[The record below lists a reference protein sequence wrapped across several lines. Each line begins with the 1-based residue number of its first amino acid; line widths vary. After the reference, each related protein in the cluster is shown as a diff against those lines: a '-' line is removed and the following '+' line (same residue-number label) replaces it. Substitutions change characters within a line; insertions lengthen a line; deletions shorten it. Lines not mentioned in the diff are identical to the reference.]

1 MSRLLVCLGSTGADE
16 YGDRV
21 AVAGDAELERVRAVH
36 QMRSYR
42 IGSVLR
48 VGVVG
53 LMVAAM
59 IIGTARSEWPQESVL
74 ILLYGIIAL
83 GAVALAFAPFRRWI
97 GIGRLAGVGRL
108 EPFAFTV
115 VDILALTIFQLLSTN
130 GIYPLLIMAM
140 LPVLLGLD
148 VSSAERPW
156 C

>member
-1 MSRLLVCLGSTGADE
+1 M
-16 YGDRV
+16 
-21 AVAGDAELERVRAVH
+21 
-36 QMRSYR
+36 
-42 IGSVLR
+42 
-48 VGVVG
+48 
-53 LMVAAM
+53 
-59 IIGTARSEWPQESVL
+59 

-148 VSSAERPW
+148 VSSAGRPW